1 MPARSTLSF
10 SAALLLLGVLLPQF
24 LPPLNTPQSGGRF
37 LPPLT
42 PGRSTLHA
50 QSSSG
55 GESPGESPKDDA
67 TGAKDAAAST
77 YTVTFYELW
86 GSVEKRLEK
95 PPKALE
101 KLLPKLRKHT
111 GKNSFR
117 LAAKPVVRKM
127 RLGDTYKKTLPQKYT
142 AEWTLVSRKGKF
154 ALRQKLTNPRKR
166 SSVLLLKKCP
176 VITELTRIRQAS
188 EFFILVVDFGP
199 TKKK

>member
-1 MPARSTLSF
+1 MISMHVRSTLTF
-10 SAALLLLGVLLPQF
+10 SAALLLLGLLLQ
-24 LPPLNTPQSGGRF
+24 QGA
-37 LPPLT
+37 
-42 PGRSTLHA
+42 TLHA

-55 GESPGESPKDDA
+55 GESPRDETGTTGSA
-67 TGAKDAAAST
+67 TAST
-77 YTVTFYELW
+77 YTVTVYELW
-86 GSVEKRLEK
+86 GSVERRREK
-95 PPKALE
+95 PPKVLK
-101 KLLPKLRKHT
+101 KLIPKLRKHT

-117 LAAKPVVRKM
+117 LAAKPVVRKV
-127 RLGDTYKKTLPQKYT
+127 RLGDSFKKTLPQKYT
-142 AEWTLVSRKGKF
+142 AEWTLTSHAGKF